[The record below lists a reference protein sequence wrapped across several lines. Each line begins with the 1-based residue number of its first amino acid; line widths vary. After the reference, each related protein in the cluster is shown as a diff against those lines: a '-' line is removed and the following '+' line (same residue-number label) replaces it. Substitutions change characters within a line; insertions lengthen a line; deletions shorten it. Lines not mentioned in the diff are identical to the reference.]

1 MLSHFLYQ
9 IVVVSSLFDGP
20 AIPVD
25 PQHGF
30 ISAEACRA
38 VAAQMSVAS
47 KLTHSCVYS
56 PSRSN

>member
-9 IVVVSSLFDGP
+9 IVVVSTLFGGP

-47 KLTHSCVYS
+47 RLQHSCVFS
-56 PSRSN
+56 PSKSS